1 MQTAGPR
8 VAIVEDD
15 SFVRKSLARLL
26 TLSSFEI
33 ATYGSAQEFIGS
45 LDAQQP
51 ECLIVDLHMPEIS
64 GLDLQKYLSSSGIRI
79 PTIVITAFNEPG
91 VRERCRASGATAFLL
106 KPVNA
111 ATLIAAVNTAINAA

>member
-15 SFVRKSLARLL
+15 SSVRKALARLL

-33 ATYGSAQEFIGS
+33 VTYGSAQEFIGS
-45 LDAQQP
+45 LDAQRP

-79 PTIVITAFNEPG
+79 PTIIITAFNEPG
-91 VRERCRASGATAFLL
+91 VSERCRAGGAAAFLL

-111 ATLIAAVNTAINAA
+111 STLIAAVNTAINAA

>member
-1 MQTAGPR
+1 M
-8 VAIVEDD
+8 
-15 SFVRKSLARLL
+15 RKALARLL

-33 ATYGSAQEFIGS
+33 VTYGSAQEFIGS
-45 LDAQQP
+45 LDAQRP

-79 PTIVITAFNEPG
+79 PTIIITAFNEPG
-91 VRERCRASGATAFLL
+91 VSERCLADGATAFLL

-111 ATLIAAVNTAINAA
+111 TTLIAAVNSAINAA